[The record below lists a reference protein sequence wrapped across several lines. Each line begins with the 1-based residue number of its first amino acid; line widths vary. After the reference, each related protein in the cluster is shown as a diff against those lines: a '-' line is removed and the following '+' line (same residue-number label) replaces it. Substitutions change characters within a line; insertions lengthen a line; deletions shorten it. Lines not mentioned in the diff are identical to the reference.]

1 MKMDCD
7 YYSGKGLS
15 SDWGEGPC
23 TQTRVAKHAVPAERA
38 ADGKTSQAQSAR
50 GQVLRQTET

>member
-1 MKMDCD
+1 MNCD

-38 ADGKTSQAQSAR
+38 ADGKASQAQSAR